1 LTATD
6 PELNQTRPDRQPLF
20 DLLRGGGMLIV
31 VVGHWLASGL
41 KAEVDP
47 VSGQLHLDAASPLQA
62 IPGAA
67 PVTWLVGVLGVFFLV
82 GGRLSAESWA
92 RADRRQLGYGPWLA
106 RRLGS
111 FTGPALIVGLA
122 VGGAALV
129 AWTAGVSPSLI
140 GTVLG
145 LGLQPLWF
153 LLAYAGLTALTPL
166 AVRLDRW
173 AGWAVPVAL
182 GVGLALIDLGRF
194 GPWQNAATAGLA
206 WLAVVPGWWLTFQ
219 LGVAWSSRPV
229 GRPAAAALLAG
240 AAAGLALL
248 IGGLGYPAALSMAGG
263 SDIARSNTHPPS
275 LAVVTVMVAWVAAV
289 WFWLKPLEALAR
301 RWRDSRLIAWSA
313 GHPVAILAWHQPI
326 VLLPALLV
334 CWFSPGLS
342 LPGLVGDPTA
352 AGWLI
357 GRLVWLP
364 LFALGLI
371 ALTQLGRSRRP
382 RPAVRPQLS
391 RAA

>member
-1 LTATD
+1 
-6 PELNQTRPDRQPLF
+6 LF
-20 DLLRGGGMLIV
+20 DLLRGGGMIVV

-41 KAEVDP
+41 KAGVDP
-47 VSGQLHLDAASPLQA
+47 ISGRLQLDAASPLQA

-82 GGRLSAESWA
+82 GGRLSAESWT
-92 RADRRQLGYGPWLA
+92 RAGQRRLGYGQWLA

-111 FTGPALIVGLA
+111 FTGPALTVGLV

-129 AWTAGVSPSLI
+129 AWTAGVSGSLI

-166 AVRLDRW
+166 AVHLDRW
-173 AGWAVPVAL
+173 AGWAVPLAL
-182 GVGLALIDLGRF
+182 AVGLALIDLGRF
-194 GPWQNAATAGLA
+194 GPWTGPATSWLA
-206 WLAVVPGWWLTFQ
+206 WLAVLPGWWLTFQ
-219 LGVAWSSRPV
+219 LGVAWSTRPV
-229 GRPAAAALLAG
+229 SRPAAAGLL
-240 AAAGLALL
+240 AAAGALLALL

-275 LAVVTVMVAWVAAV
+275 LAVVTVMVVWVAAV
-289 WFWLKPLEALAR
+289 WLWLEPLEALAQ
-301 RWRDSRLIAWSA
+301 RWRDNRLIAWSA

-334 CWFSPGLS
+334 CCFSPGLD

-357 GRLVWLP
+357 GRLIWLP
-364 LFALGLI
+364 LFALALV
-371 ALTQLGRSRRP
+371 ALTGLGRSRRP
-382 RPAVRPQLS
+382 RPAVRPRLS
-391 RAA
+391 QAA